1 MNQMDRVG
9 NSHRVDVPSP
19 GAGADGPRA
28 GASAPEYLE
37 QLIRRAEAAGVSDV
51 HLQRTG
57 TEARVAYR
65 LDGVM
70 AAGETIPGDL
80 ADRIFGRIKFLARLK
95 TYVES
100 MPQDG
105 RINRAEV
112 SASCDLRVSTYPTV
126 TGEKIVLRLFRET
139 RVVPVGALGFP
150 EEGAAEVCRFL
161 RQGMGLMLLTG
172 PAGSGKTTTIYSCLG
187 ELCREGG
194 RHIITVEDPA
204 EQVIPGVMQTEVN
217 EARGLTFAA
226 AARHLLRQDPQVLV
240 LGEIRDEET
249 AGVAVRAA
257 ATGHLM
263 ISTMHAGSCRGV
275 WERLTALC
283 PDAGAAASALD
294 LVWNQRLIRR
304 RCGSCAGE
312 GCDECLRTGY
322 RGRVPVAEWFRFE
335 EASRRELRQ
344 HGAGA
349 IRPAIS
355 LETAAESLLARGV
368 TTATELER
376 ILQR

>member
-1 MNQMDRVG
+1 
-9 NSHRVDVPSP
+9 
-19 GAGADGPRA
+19 
-28 GASAPEYLE
+28 
-37 QLIRRAEAAGVSDV
+37 
-51 HLQRTG
+51 
-57 TEARVAYR
+57 
-65 LDGVM
+65 M
-70 AAGETIPGDL
+70 AAGETIAGDL
-80 ADRIFGRIKFLARLK
+80 ADRVFGRIKFLARLK

-112 SASCDLRVSTYPTV
+112 KASCDLRVSTYPTV

-139 RVVPVGALGFP
+139 RVVPVRELGFP
-150 EEGAAEVCRFL
+150 EEGVAEVSRFL

-283 PDAGAAASALD
+283 PDAGAAASVLD

-304 RCGSCAGE
+304 RCASCAGE
-312 GCDECLRTGY
+312 GCDGCLRTGY
-322 RGRVPVAEWFRFE
+322 RGRIPVAEWFRFD

-344 HGAGA
+344 QGAGA
-349 IRPAIS
+349 IRPAVS